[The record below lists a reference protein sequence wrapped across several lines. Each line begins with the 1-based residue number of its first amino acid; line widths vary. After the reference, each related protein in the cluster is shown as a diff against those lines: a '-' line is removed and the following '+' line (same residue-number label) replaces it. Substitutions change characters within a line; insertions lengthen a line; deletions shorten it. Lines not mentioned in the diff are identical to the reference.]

1 VVINAGT
8 DKVHRCL
15 NWPRIYQRLRTDT
28 DFFRTDT
35 DFFRTDLISPASTI
49 IDFLPDLLTGRANQ
63 FLPSLPF
70 APFLGLPFLRHW
82 MNSAIFGLVS
92 YLDETAES
100 LTLISGAS

>member
-15 NWPRIYQRLRTDT
+15 NWPRIYQRL
-28 DFFRTDT
+28 RTDT